1 MQNNNS
7 IDLKNIKNKYGENMM
22 HLCRELFPTLLETP
36 GSLFNLLESNFEFS
50 KFLYDDIINNHMEEE
65 FKNYIYGLASI
76 NLNNKKRITTNKTP
90 KELLEEA
97 GYILYECKTEE
108 DIQKFKKYY
117 EKEEELCTFKF
128 KRLKKC
134 YVFFAVKKNIDE
146 IKRENFP
153 NPKREDE
160 YGTSVISIQFTK
172 GNINTL
178 SIKNRYNHNSNIFN
192 PDATYSNNLENIIP
206 GLTDSFEK
214 YYNLNINDSTNHF
227 DLPNY
232 IKSTNGKYYKY
243 NYEINSIYY
252 CPNNIIIDKF
262 KEVKTYEEKEKYLIL
277 DYFILDLVNK
287 QIKLY
292 DNEIADNFTKTI
304 PSIKNI
310 TIERNK
316 TTETKIITIKTLEN
330 IDIII
335 EIDKTNKIIS
345 YKNNQIE
352 EIPDHFLYYN
362 ESLKQITIPNTIK
375 INNFFLYHNLN
386 LEELILPNLKSIGSH
401 ALYFNKVLKKLI
413 CPKLTTKG
421 NFFLYN
427 NPNKITTKEEK
438 NYYIALKEYI
448 LSKIS
453 QNNKKR

>member
-1 MQNNNS
+1 M
-7 IDLKNIKNKYGENMM
+7 KNI
-22 HLCRELFPTLLETP
+22 
-36 GSLFNLLESNFEFS
+36 
-50 KFLYDDIINNHMEEE
+50 I
-65 FKNYIYGLASI
+65 
-76 NLNNKKRITTNKTP
+76 
-90 KELLEEA
+90 
-97 GYILYECKTEE
+97 
-108 DIQKFKKYY
+108 
-117 EKEEELCTFKF
+117 
-128 KRLKKC
+128 
-134 YVFFAVKKNIDE
+134 
-146 IKRENFP
+146 
-153 NPKREDE
+153 
-160 YGTSVISIQFTK
+160 
-172 GNINTL
+172 
-178 SIKNRYNHNSNIFN
+178 
-192 PDATYSNNLENIIP
+192 
-206 GLTDSFEK
+206 
-214 YYNLNINDSTNHF
+214 NLNINDSTNHF

-386 LEELILPNLKSIGSH
+386 LEELILP
-401 ALYFNKVLKKLI
+401 
-413 CPKLTTKG
+413 T
-421 NFFLYN
+421 
-427 NPNKITTKEEK
+427 
-438 NYYIALKEYI
+438 
-448 LSKIS
+448 
-453 QNNKKR
+453 